1 MLYPDFVQPLLPPW
15 TAFVGFVL
23 GAIAGSFLNMLI
35 WRLPRGKSL
44 VDPAHS
50 ICPICNHK
58 LSALDLMP
66 IVSWLRTGGKCR
78 HCGAPIAS
86 RYLWVEVL
94 VGSLFAV
101 VWVQKMSVG
110 LNPDVFGFA
119 AYAAAA
125 AILVAI
131 VFIDWELYIIPDEL
145 NAALLFV
152 GLGYGAYTGHLR
164 EAILGAFLG
173 WALLWGFVFLGRL
186 AFGKDAM
193 GDGDIKMMRGVGA
206 LLGPTLLLAN
216 VGLGVVLGLVG
227 GVAGLIIEGRRTEGG
242 GRKGDDADPL
252 PSALE
257 PSALEATP
265 IPLVLL
271 GGALY
276 LFCIDVVALFV
287 PPLSRWIAG
296 RYPEEL
302 LDEGDDWT
310 PSATAIPFGPYL
322 AAGALVCMLA
332 GGAIERGMRAYWD
345 NATGASKAQ
354 GQTRAEPPRF
364 DEARTRPGAAI
375 GRSGRTPG
383 SHGEGLRSPAKWN
396 KGPVRAV

>member
-1 MLYPDFVQPLLPPW
+1 MLYSPAPLLPPW

-50 ICPICNHK
+50 ICPNCNHR
-58 LSALDLMP
+58 LTALDLMP

-78 HCGAPIAS
+78 HCGQPIAS

-101 VWVQKMSVG
+101 VWLQTMCVG
-110 LNPDVFGFA
+110 LDPKVASFA
-119 AYAAAA
+119 AYAVAT

-145 NAALLFV
+145 NAGLLFV
-152 GLGYGAYTGHLR
+152 GLAYGAYLGHFR
-164 EAILGAFLG
+164 EAAMGALLG
-173 WALLWGFVFLGRL
+173 WGLLWGFVLLGRL

-206 LLGPTLLLAN
+206 ILGPTLLLAN

-227 GVAGLIIEGRRTEGG
+227 GIVGLMIEARRAKFPPPTPSSSPDAGSSFAEANPRGDEEG
-242 GRKGDDADPL
+242 AF
-252 PSALE
+252 
-257 PSALEATP
+257 EATP

-271 GGALY
+271 SGLLY
-276 LFCIDVVALFV
+276 LLCLDVVALFA
-287 PPLSRWIAG
+287 PPLQKWIAG

-302 LDEGDDWT
+302 LAEGDDWT

-322 AAGALVCMLA
+322 AAGALVCILA
-332 GGAIERGMRAYWD
+332 GGPIERGMRGYWD
-345 NATGASKAQ
+345 NATGKTGVAQ
-354 GQTRAEPPRF
+354 EQ
-364 DEARTRPGAAI
+364 
-375 GRSGRTPG
+375 SGRTPRYL
-383 SHGEGLRSPAKWN
+383 GEGSRDPMNWN
-396 KGPVRAV
+396 KRSRGAV